1 MIATDAPLGRTLD
14 SLAEL
19 IEAQIGDVACAILLS
34 DAEGRHLRL
43 GGAGRLSAAYRH
55 AIDGIIIGDQSGACG
70 AACQHRKAVTVTDI
84 AGDPRYM
91 TLHALAKTEGLKSCT
106 STPIISAQ
114 GDVLGTLAVYRL
126 RDDHRLARERT
137 VIDMAIHIATIA
149 IRAARSQQNLQQ
161 QLHFMQQ
168 LVDTIPCPI
177 FFKDEAGRY
186 LGGNR
191 DFEKMLGLPREKFIG
206 KTVYDIAPKDL
217 ADRYRAADDA
227 LFASLGTQIYEAKL
241 ESVEGTIRNVVFHK
255 ATFSKANGELGG
267 LVGVVMDITDAK
279 ITEAKWM
286 AAARDA
292 EIANRAKSNF
302 LAQMSH
308 ELRTPLNAII
318 GFSEAMKL
326 EFFGPLTNPFYQ
338 SYAGDIYQSGHLL
351 LSLIND
357 ILDLSKIEAGKYQL
371 HLETLDLRDVIHGA
385 LHMVEKDAREAGLSL
400 TLQMTEAPASLLAD
414 RRAVIRIILNLLSNA
429 IKFTPTGGS
438 VELHCATG
446 ESGATIVVTDSGIGM
461 APGEIPIALTAF
473 GQLDNAYA
481 RDHRGTGLGLP
492 MVKSLAEQHGG
503 RLEIESQPGKG
514 TTVTVWLPGRADLV
528 QQM

>member
-1 MIATDAPLGRTLD
+1 MIATEAPLGRTLD

-19 IEAQIGDVACAILLS
+19 IEAQIGDVACAILLA
-34 DAEGRHLRL
+34 DPEERRLRL

-55 AIDGIIIGDQSGACG
+55 AIDGLAIGDQSGASG
-70 AACQHRKAVTVTDI
+70 TACQCRKAVTVADI
-84 AGDPRYM
+84 GSDPRYGP
-91 TLHALAKTEGLKSCT
+91 LHALAEAEGLRSCT
-106 STPIISAQ
+106 STPIMSAQ
-114 GDVLGTLAVYRL
+114 GDLLGTLAIYRL
-126 RDDHRLARERT
+126 GNGHRRAGERT

-149 IRAARSQQNLQQ
+149 IQAARSQENLRQ

-177 FFKDEAGRY
+177 FFKDDAGRY

-191 DFEKMLGLPREKFIG
+191 GFEKMTGMAREQFIG
-206 KTVYDIAPKDL
+206 KTVYDISPKEL

-227 LFASLGTQIYEAKL
+227 LFANPGTQVYEAHLKGPDG
-241 ESVEGTIRNVVFHK
+241 SVHDVVFHK
-255 ATFSKANGELGG
+255 ATFSKANGQLGG
-267 LVGVVMDITDAK
+267 LVGVIMDITEAK
-279 ITEAKWM
+279 ITEAKWA
-286 AAARDA
+286 AAAREA

-338 SYAGDIYQSGHLL
+338 SYAADIYQSGHLL

-357 ILDLSKIEAGKYQL
+357 VLDLSKIEAGKYQL
-371 HLETLDLRDVIHGA
+371 HLETLELHDVILGA
-385 LHMVEKDAREAGLSL
+385 LHMVEKHAREAGVSL
-400 TLQMTEAPASLLAD
+400 TLQMGDAPASLLAD

-429 IKFTPTGGS
+429 IKFTPAGGS
-438 VELHCATG
+438 VELHCTTADG
-446 ESGATIVVTDSGIGM
+446 GATIIVKDTGIGM
-461 APGEIPIALTAF
+461 APSEIPIALTPF

-481 RDHRGTGLGLP
+481 RSHRGTGLGLP

-503 RLEIESQPGKG
+503 KLEIQSQPGKG
-514 TTVTVWLPGRADLV
+514 TTVTVWLPGRADQI

>member
-1 MIATDAPLGRTLD
+1 
-14 SLAEL
+14 
-19 IEAQIGDVACAILLS
+19 
-34 DAEGRHLRL
+34 
-43 GGAGRLSAAYRH
+43 
-55 AIDGIIIGDQSGACG
+55 
-70 AACQHRKAVTVTDI
+70 
-84 AGDPRYM
+84 
-91 TLHALAKTEGLKSCT
+91 
-106 STPIISAQ
+106 
-114 GDVLGTLAVYRL
+114 
-126 RDDHRLARERT
+126 
-137 VIDMAIHIATIA
+137 
-149 IRAARSQQNLQQ
+149 
-161 QLHFMQQ
+161 
-168 LVDTIPCPI
+168 
-177 FFKDEAGRY
+177 
-186 LGGNR
+186 
-191 DFEKMLGLPREKFIG
+191 
-206 KTVYDIAPKDL
+206 
-217 ADRYRAADDA
+217 
-227 LFASLGTQIYEAKL
+227 
-241 ESVEGTIRNVVFHK
+241 
-255 ATFSKANGELGG
+255 
-267 LVGVVMDITDAK
+267 
-279 ITEAKWM
+279 
-286 AAARDA
+286 
-292 EIANRAKSNF
+292 
-302 LAQMSH
+302 
-308 ELRTPLNAII
+308 
-318 GFSEAMKL
+318 
-326 EFFGPLTNPFYQ
+326 TNPFYQ